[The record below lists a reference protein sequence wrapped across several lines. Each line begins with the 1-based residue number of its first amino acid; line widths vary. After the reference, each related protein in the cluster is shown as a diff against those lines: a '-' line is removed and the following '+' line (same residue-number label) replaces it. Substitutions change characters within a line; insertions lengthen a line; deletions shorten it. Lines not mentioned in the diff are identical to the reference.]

1 MELKAFVTKIAEDP
15 ITTKAFGQDPAGTM
29 EAAGLAPADRAAVM
43 SQDRDV
49 ISKKTWHQSTSA
61 WDRARGNGQ
70 DKNQA
75 VRR

>member
-1 MELKAFVTKIAEDP
+1 MELKAFLTKIAEDP

-49 ISKKTWHQSTSA
+49 ISK
-61 WDRARGNGQ
+61 RLGINP
-70 DKNQA
+70 QA
-75 VRR
+75 LGIELEVTVRIKIKL